1 MLKRCLYTILLAA
14 CFIRLYAQENFVF
27 SVIDSNKGL
36 SQNHINYI
44 TQLQDGRMA
53 ILADGL
59 LNIYNGTSFS
69 YWHRNDGKTYPLRD
83 YSGYTRAYI
92 ADGLLWVKDYYSLS
106 LFDIKAEHFVS
117 NIDSVFRQIGVPP
130 IKNLFIDAQG
140 KYWLLTNDDRI
151 ICKRGKK
158 GILSLR
164 VEYLHKSAN
173 DPLYDVAVIGE
184 QAYFFFKSGTMVCY
198 DIPSHKVAYRENP
211 WKQHKGNAYA
221 GTLHVVPYKHFL
233 YQTRNGEDGRGIVL
247 CFDSVSKQWKTLLKT
262 PNSLNTLSIDSAGN
276 CWVSSA
282 NGFWII
288 NAQTGKT
295 KHIASLH
302 LANGNKLRTS
312 INTQF
317 HDRNGGLWVGTND
330 RGILYYHPDRFKFNA
345 FGHTQFGLPEGK
357 DFNVLSFA
365 TTGDSI
371 MVGTDQGAY
380 FYRHDRQS
388 AIPPQLHPISQLP
401 SDCQY
406 LHMHT
411 DKLQRVWI
419 GTDSKGLYCL
429 EPNAVLRHY
438 NLPDAHINY
447 LWENP
452 DNTLYLCTAGGLAL
466 FDPSNGKCEYIDKG
480 ALGQVFQLA
489 RYQSGQLIGISEQG
503 FFICHPDTKAIT
515 LLDSHSDKSPMLRHS
530 NHKCHCIFTDSR
542 GLTWFGTQDGLNV
555 WDNLNG
561 KLLSFYSENGLSN
574 NCIYAIQEDD
584 WQRIWITS
592 ANGISRI
599 DLSKQ
604 GQGYNYSF
612 INYNQYDGIIENEF
626 IPRSCLLTANGLLL
640 CGGLNGFNSI
650 ELGRLTKNDSAPQ
663 SAPIFTDFYLFGNEI
678 KCNEPYNG
686 HVLLSQ
692 SITATSKLTLSHGQ
706 NFLEFHIASLN
717 YANPNQTYFRHQLAG
732 AEDIWHEI
740 HADNGLG
747 RINYTNLPPG
757 NYILKVY
764 VANGN
769 KIWSDQCAQLA
780 ITITP
785 PFYKTT
791 AAIAL
796 YVILMILCVYFILYS
811 WHRSSKKKMMRIQ
824 KEELNQL
831 KFQFFTNIS
840 HELRTPLT
848 LIITPLDTLIKK
860 TTEPDARNSLE
871 VIRHNANNLLKLVNQ
886 LLDYRKLEMGGE
898 KANLCLCNL
907 HEIFRAVAIAFE
919 EITTRKNL
927 SLTWQMVPD
936 HIYLYADSD
945 KLYKI
950 ISNLVSNAC
959 KFTPAGGKI
968 SLHAQSINKD
978 GRDFILI
985 EVADDGCGISER
997 DLPHIFER
1005 FYQTA
1010 ENPNASRGSGIGLHL
1025 VQQYVKLHHG
1035 DITVKSK
1042 RGQGTTFSIWLPV
1055 DLHPESEL
1063 HTVMTSKVPGHAQ
1076 LKIMLVEDNPDLLN
1090 FLAKELSH
1098 YTIFRAINGKD
1109 ALAKIRQE
1117 IPDIIISDLIMPEMD
1132 GIALCKH
1139 IKEDISTSH
1148 VPFILLSARSDE
1160 EEQIKAYA
1168 AGANIFL
1175 PKPFNMEILQL
1186 HIQHFVEQQQNRKD
1200 SFRKAL
1206 VVDPSSMTTTP
1217 IDEQLLK
1224 KALQCVE
1231 NNIDNSAYTVEQFS
1245 KDMCMDRTGLYRKLT
1260 ALSGL
1265 TPSAFIRSI
1274 RLKHAV
1280 RLLEQGMSV
1289 AEVTDRIGFGTT
1301 GYFSKCFQEEFG
1313 VKPSQYVSKNKTR
1326 NQNGAMAPKT

>member
-14 CFIRLYAQENFVF
+14 CFIRLYSQENFVF

-44 TQLQDGRMA
+44 TQLQDGRMV
-53 ILADGL
+53 IIADGL
-59 LNIYNGTSFS
+59 LNIYDGISFN
-69 YWHRNDGKTYPLRD
+69 YWHRNDEKTYPLQD
-83 YSGYTRAYI
+83 YSGYTRVYI
-92 ADGLLWVKDYYSLS
+92 GNEGLLWVKDYYHLS
-106 LFDIKAEHFVS
+106 LFDIKTERFIS
-117 NIDSVFRQIGVPP
+117 NIDSVFKQRNIPP
-130 IKNLFIDAQG
+130 IKNLFIDTQEQ
-140 KYWLLTNDDRI
+140 YWFLTHSNRI
-151 ICKRGKK
+151 ICKCGEKE
-158 GILSLR
+158 ILSLR
-164 VEYLHKSAN
+164 MKDLNANAN
-173 DPLYDVAVIGE
+173 DPLYDIAVIE
-184 QAYFFFKSGTMVCY
+184 KQAYFFFKSGSMVCY
-198 DIPSHKVAYRENP
+198 DIPSQKVVYQENP
-211 WKQHKGNAYA
+211 WGQYNDNYYTK
-221 GTLHVVPYKHFL
+221 TLHVVPYKNFL
-233 YQTRNGEDGRGIVL
+233 YQTRNGTDGRGIVL
-247 CFDSVSKQWKTLLKT
+247 CFDTVSKQWKTLLET
-262 PNSLNTLSIDSAGN
+262 HDSLNTLSIDSTGN
-276 CWVSSA
+276 CWVSSP

-288 NAQTGKT
+288 NVQTGED
-295 KHIASLH
+295 KHITDLH
-302 LANGNKLRTS
+302 LANGNKLQTN

-317 HDRNGGLWVGTND
+317 HDKNGGLWVGTNN

-345 FGHTQFGLPEGK
+345 FGRTQFGIPESK
-357 DFNVLSFA
+357 DINVLSFA
-365 TTGDSI
+365 TMGDSI
-371 MVGTDQGAY
+371 IVGTDQGAF
-380 FYRHDRQS
+380 FYRHTKQNT
-388 AIPPQLHPISQLP
+388 IPPQLHPISQLP
-401 SDCQY
+401 SGSQY

-411 DKLQRVWI
+411 DSCQRVWI
-419 GTDSKGLYCL
+419 GTDNSGLYCL
-429 EPNAVLRHY
+429 HPNAVLRHY
-438 NLPDAHINY
+438 NLPVTHINY
-447 LWENP
+447 LWENS
-452 DNTLYLCTAGGLAL
+452 DNTLYLCTTQGLAL
-466 FDPSNGKCEYIDKG
+466 FDPSSGKYEYMDQG
-480 ALGQVFQLA
+480 ELGQVFQLTK
-489 RYQSGQLIGISEQG
+489 YQAGQLIGISEQG
-503 FFICHPDTKAIT
+503 FFICDPNTKVIK
-515 LLDSHSDKSPMLRHS
+515 LLDSSSDKYPMLHHS

-555 WDNLNG
+555 WDNFKR
-561 KLLSFYSENGLSN
+561 KLFSFYSENGLSN

-584 WQRIWITS
+584 LQRIWITS

-604 GQGYNYSF
+604 DKGYSYSF
-612 INYNQYDGIIENEF
+612 INYNRYDGIIENEF
-626 IPRSCLLTANGLLL
+626 IPRSSLLAPNNLLL

-650 ELGRLTKNDSAPQ
+650 ELNHLTNNSLHHQPV
-663 SAPIFTDFYLFGNEI
+663 PIFTDFYLFGNEI
-678 KCNEPYNG
+678 KCNEPYDG
-686 HVLLSQ
+686 HALLSQ
-692 SITATSKLTLSHGQ
+692 SITTTRELFLSHKQ

-717 YANPNQTYFRHQLAG
+717 YVNPNRTYYRYQLNG
-732 AEDIWHEI
+732 NEDNWHEI

-757 NYILKVY
+757 KYILKVY
-764 VANGN
+764 AANGN
-769 KIWSDQCAQLA
+769 KIWSDECAQLA

-919 EITTRKNL
+919 EIATRKNL

-1132 GIALCKH
+1132 GIELCKH

-1148 VPFILLSARSDE
+1148 IPFILLSARSDE
-1160 EEQIKAYA
+1160 KEQIKAYA

-1186 HIQHFVEQQQNRKD
+1186 HIQHFVEQQQNRKKN
-1200 SFRKAL
+1200 FRKAL
-1206 VVDPSSMTTTP
+1206 VIDPSSITTTP

-1274 RLKHAV
+1274 RLKHAI
-1280 RLLEQGMSV
+1280 RLLEQGISV

-1313 VKPSQYVSKNKTR
+1313 VKPSQYANKNKTR
-1326 NQNGAMAPKT
+1326 NQNEAIAN